1 MKSTNKKMRK
11 ILSTIICLA
20 LIMSYAPM
28 TSIIAVAADH
38 TCIDE
43 DEDHWCDICD
53 LVRVCCDKNNDCIC
67 DLCYSSVMC
76 KDADHDHF
84 CDVCGLRTHLDD
96 NGDQKCDGCGKY
108 IIVLPS
114 DNVTLTADE
123 NGNKYFNGTKY
134 TGELIIHNPPV
145 INYKR
150 IYITIESGEHTVDL
164 SKGSFGALTIKSGT
178 KLNLTIDGECEITAN
193 IRKFENAIKVEENAE
208 LLVTRASTGTLLAKG
223 GYNDGLFVAGK
234 VTIEGGNIS
243 FSVNGDSKSYDSGA
257 GVTGELI
264 ITGGNILFEGKYGA
278 AISGNNATDI
288 ANSVK
293 IAPVKACGLAIKET
307 KDSEEIIGSFDSLAN
322 VEELVSGD
330 KYTSLYI
337 YELEHTFQNGFCVK
351 CDRDYEPA
359 KLNANGFYEIDNAG
373 NLFWFAE
380 QVNEVGNR
388 EIKGVLTDDIDLE
401 NRPWTP
407 IGTTG
412 ENNNN
417 FRGVFDGQ
425 GHIITGLNVTG
436 TKSGIGFFGE
446 VRTGTVENF
455 TIYGE
460 VTVPGKYTYAGG
472 VIGSTCGLNIENDL
486 ERNGA
491 TIRNIKSFVNLTL
504 NAHGVGRV
512 GGFVGYA
519 NHETLIENCE
529 WYGIFDLGG
538 YRAEAGVAGFLGR
551 VQENSEVTVRNC
563 GAYGTVKT
571 NYKKDDYNGSKDIFV
586 CGFLGWSVDGSNS
599 ADFTDTVI
607 ENCLFAGNVELGEN
621 ITDQI
626 DYSAFGCLSEI
637 KSITNCYYLGENGLP
652 GVNNNSAYRPSA
664 TELVSVDES
673 QLSSGEVAYLL
684 QSGNTEQVW
693 GQQSNIEGSLPILTD
708 NELYKVV
715 EVGETGNY
723 SVANVGDTNGDGTV
737 DVTDYQTLVNRA
749 LADDHG
755 QIETASYDDIVKYD
769 IDGNGYI
776 NVLDASIMD
785 RMINGHI
792 IVEIYAVGDYDLNG
806 KAFEEADIK
815 AIKHAIENPEKL
827 ATYKKY
833 ASDINGD
840 GKLDENDLTVLTAK
854 YGEVTGAA
862 CADNVKVYYRW
873 GNKYSTCTATA
884 MCTLCGEKIATEI
897 VNTTSETLSELTCT
911 QDGKIKYTAIFAN
924 ELFGTKVTEI
934 VIKTKG
940 HNWGAWETEIP
951 ASTLS
956 AGKEK
961 RICSVCTNEEERV
974 IDKLNLDS
982 RIVAYYTVVDDKVI
996 NLVDG
1001 KEMEDA
1007 VVDDDGYFKGGEV
1020 KLPSTYE
1027 KASIEA
1033 VMIYNRLSTDSP
1045 VGNGLSYYGGT
1056 FLFTEA
1062 VNPSNWGFI
1071 KTPFGGGQIG
1081 TNFILRPSLNYNKRV
1096 MSDGESYWCLAFDK
1110 NESTHA
1116 LQINDDYVEKTHWSN
1131 YINKTF
1137 TLSAE
1142 HQFKKFVVY
1151 SDKLTKEDMADHF
1164 SNGGISLNADTNTI
1178 IGRVNN
1184 GITGLGSAFAFTKTG
1199 QYGLSKWYDTSTKA
1213 GNYSVNDGNGMVL
1226 NYTITDYVEPDLGI
1240 DHSKYE
1246 SVHIIK
1252 KPEVLPIGYKYA
1264 LSAVPYPFN
1273 VNHNGISDQYDVSWK
1288 SSDETIALV
1297 IDGMV
1302 VPQKTGTVTITATLR
1317 GTEMSDSCTIKIVDK
1332 NVKNDISVK
1341 ISANYISEN
1350 GNSFS
1355 ESDYVMT
1362 TNAIYDAIS
1371 EAYVDGYNHVIF
1383 PEIDFYAVP
1392 TETEFYIPSGMTV
1405 EFPEGSAFH
1414 MMPSEKAKTEG
1425 YVYFRMGWG
1434 WWSCAIPTETASV
1447 EKDDNGNIL
1456 AYYCRNS
1463 HLIIDKYY
1471 GEFYE
1476 EDATMNELYSGAQQY
1491 HWNCNLLSIGKRAEF
1506 CSVEVREANC
1516 PTGFFIAMGG
1526 KGNSELVNG
1535 QQGSIAANEF
1545 VSGWLNDNGEL
1556 VENSNW
1562 ISTNDFYLVSKAAN
1576 GMDTLHEYYIGNWEH
1591 NLVTA
1596 TQHLYDILWYDGEYN
1611 LIGANRWQYVDEGYS
1626 NKPEDAVYFKLS
1638 IQQSELP
1645 TGTNEYVRICPDESS
1660 RFCEI
1665 KNTNVING
1673 SAGLASVIGATE
1685 ACWIHDNYVS
1695 GDGLLYGLGRS
1706 LDLEDGWAGM
1716 RGTII
1721 ERNIFKKYAYSGS
1734 SEYRGPDSGALAL
1747 SSGYNTFIISNYI
1760 GSLHQS
1766 NSNVAN
1772 THIINNVVHTLCSTF
1787 DNGNA
1792 NDIRPKI
1799 YAHTYYNILGQKSNE
1814 ISSNGVNYYYGNTI
1828 VPTVNLW

>member
-1 MKSTNKKMRK
+1 MKNIKNLLSV
-11 ILSTIICLA
+11 ILSML
-20 LIMSYAPM
+20 
-28 TSIIAVAADH
+28 
-38 TCIDE
+38 
-43 DEDHWCDICD
+43 
-53 LVRVCCDKNNDCIC
+53 
-67 DLCYSSVMC
+67 
-76 KDADHDHF
+76 
-84 CDVCGLRTHLDD
+84 
-96 NGDQKCDGCGKY
+96 
-108 IIVLPS
+108 IIVSTIPTSLAAVLENTAEATRQASVENGFTYS
-114 DNVTLTADE
+114 DNMSSQSPAAIVGDINN
-123 NGNKYFNGTKY
+123 NG
-134 TGELIIHNPPV
+134 IIEV
-145 INYKR
+145 QDYQ
-150 IYITIESGEHTVDL
+150 
-164 SKGSFGALTIKSGT
+164 
-178 KLNLTIDGECEITAN
+178 
-193 IRKFENAIKVEENAE
+193 
-208 LLVTRASTGTLLAKG
+208 LLVNTILA
-223 GYNDGLFVAGK
+223 
-234 VTIEGGNIS
+234 
-243 FSVNGDSKSYDSGA
+243 GD
-257 GVTGELI
+257 
-264 ITGGNILFEGKYGA
+264 
-278 AISGNNATDI
+278 
-288 ANSVK
+288 
-293 IAPVKACGLAIKET
+293 
-307 KDSEEIIGSFDSLAN
+307 
-322 VEELVSGD
+322 
-330 KYTSLYI
+330 
-337 YELEHTFQNGFCVK
+337 H
-351 CDRDYEPA
+351 
-359 KLNANGFYEIDNAG
+359 
-373 NLFWFAE
+373 E
-380 QVNEVGNR
+380 Q
-388 EIKGVLTDDIDLE
+388 L
-401 NRPWTP
+401 
-407 IGTTG
+407 
-412 ENNNN
+412 
-417 FRGVFDGQ
+417 
-425 GHIITGLNVTG
+425 
-436 TKSGIGFFGE
+436 
-446 VRTGTVENF
+446 
-455 TIYGE
+455 
-460 VTVPGKYTYAGG
+460 
-472 VIGSTCGLNIENDL
+472 
-486 ERNGA
+486 
-491 TIRNIKSFVNLTL
+491 
-504 NAHGVGRV
+504 
-512 GGFVGYA
+512 
-519 NHETLIENCE
+519 
-529 WYGIFDLGG
+529 
-538 YRAEAGVAGFLGR
+538 
-551 VQENSEVTVRNC
+551 
-563 GAYGTVKT
+563 
-571 NYKKDDYNGSKDIFV
+571 
-586 CGFLGWSVDGSNS
+586 
-599 ADFTDTVI
+599 
-607 ENCLFAGNVELGEN
+607 
-621 ITDQI
+621 
-626 DYSAFGCLSEI
+626 
-637 KSITNCYYLGENGLP
+637 
-652 GVNNNSAYRPSA
+652 
-664 TELVSVDES
+664 
-673 QLSSGEVAYLL
+673 
-684 QSGNTEQVW
+684 
-693 GQQSNIEGSLPILTD
+693 
-708 NELYKVV
+708 
-715 EVGETGNY
+715 
-723 SVANVGDTNGDGTV
+723 
-737 DVTDYQTLVNRA
+737 
-749 LADDHG
+749 
-755 QIETASYDDIVKYD
+755 ETASYDEIIRYD
-769 IDGNGYI
+769 INSDGYLD
-776 NVLDASIMD
+776 VLDAQLMHLL
-785 RMINGHI
+785 INGFDT
-792 IVEIYAVGDYDLNG
+792 VSVYAVGDYDCNG
-806 KAFEEADIK
+806 ISFEESDLI
-815 AIKHAIENPEKL
+815 AIKHAIANPYKL
-827 ATYKKY
+827 STAEKY

-840 GKLDENDLTVLTAK
+840 GKLSEEDLTELTTL
-854 YGEVTGAA
+854 YGEIANTL
-862 CADNVKVYYRW
+862 CEDNGRLYYSW
-873 GNKYSTCTATA
+873 KNNYKTCTATLL
-884 MCTLCGEKIATEI
+884 CTICNEHIASETI
-897 VNTTSETLSELTCT
+897 DTTSETLSELTCT

-924 ELFGTKVTEI
+924 ELFGTKATEI
-934 VIKTKG
+934 VTKTEG
-940 HNWGAWETEIP
+940 HNWSKWKTEAP
-951 ASTLS
+951 ATALS

-961 RICSVCTNEEERV
+961 RICSVCTKEEERV

-1007 VVDDDGYFKGGEV
+1007 VVDDDGYFKGGKV

-1096 MSDGESYWCLAFDK
+1096 MSDGESYWCLTFDK

-1199 QYGLSKWYDTSTKA
+1199 QYGIPQWYDTNTEA
-1213 GNYSVNDGNGMVL
+1213 GDYSVDDGNGMTL
-1226 NYTITDYVEPDLGI
+1226 NYTISDYVEPDLGI

-1273 VNHNGISDQYDVSWK
+1273 VNHNGISDQYDVSWE

-1332 NVKNDISVK
+1332 NVKNDVSVK
-1341 ISANYISEN
+1341 IPADYISEN

-1476 EDATMNELYSGAQQY
+1476 EDATMNELYSEAQQY

-1535 QQGSIAANEF
+1535 QQGSVAANEF

-1591 NLVTA
+1591 NLVVA

-1673 SAGLASVIGATE
+1673 SAGLASVVGATE

-1706 LDLEDGWAGM
+1706 LVLEDGWAGM

-1721 ERNIFKKYAYSGS
+1721 ERNIFNKYAYSGS
-1734 SEYRGPDSGALAL
+1734 SEYRGPDTGVLAL
-1747 SSGYNTFIISNYI
+1747 SSGYNTFIISNYV
-1760 GSLHQS
+1760 GALHQS
-1766 NSNVAN
+1766 NYNVAN